1 MILTLISLTGHV
13 EHPDDRVGVGAV
25 CPRGHQTLVPV
36 VVGHR
41 ADGEWL
47 LHVKIQLVPLL
58 DQVVVVWSSVV
69 IPGTVVVIADVVG
82 IIIVRTVR
90 TSESFSVNIVNYVSI
105 GLGLMGL
112 VIFYKRKLELHKL
125 SGSWFIQQAGKTK
138 SRGRKTTKVL

>member
-1 MILTLISLTGHV
+1 MIVKSYLPVMILTLISLTGHV

-90 TSESFSVNIVNYVSI
+90 TSESFSVNIVHYVSI

-125 SGSWFIQQAGKTK
+125 SGS
-138 SRGRKTTKVL
+138 

>member
-1 MILTLISLTGHV
+1 MIVKSYLPVMILTLISLTGHV
-13 EHPDDRVGVGAV
+13 KHPDDRVGVGAV

-90 TSESFSVNIVNYVSI
+90 TSQTLPVDVLHDILV
-105 GLGLMGL
+105 GL
-112 VIFYKRKLELHKL
+112 
-125 SGSWFIQQAGKTK
+125 
-138 SRGRKTTKVL
+138 

>member
-1 MILTLISLTGHV
+1 M
-13 EHPDDRVGVGAV
+13 A
-25 CPRGHQTLVPV
+25 
-36 VVGHR
+36 
-41 ADGEWL
+41 
-47 LHVKIQLVPLL
+47 QLVPLL

-69 IPGTVVVIADVVG
+69 IPWTVVVIADVVG

-125 SGSWFIQQAGKTK
+125 SGS
-138 SRGRKTTKVL
+138 